1 MSQITPIEACV
12 KALGSL
18 KHSGLHFVMQET
30 PYSAYI
36 TIRKRFSKVPTS
48 PLSQTVETAPKSE
61 AVIAKKDQGFRRDHQ
76 ES

>member
-1 MSQITPIEACV
+1 
-12 KALGSL
+12 
-18 KHSGLHFVMQET
+18 MQET